1 MLRVPVGVIWLTSR
15 VLDILKVCARARNA
29 DKMSVAMFHAQS
41 YPFTSAGMT
50 DGSEPASYPDV
61 SPTAK
66 PQVKRAKPQA
76 SLRTLNLNPV
86 RQWTRSPIPVALN
99 ILYTAIHL
107 AAHWP
112 YHGWC
117 DSRLNAR

>member
-50 DGSEPASYPDV
+50 QTVPSRPVIPMYP
-61 SPTAK
+61 
-66 PQVKRAKPQA
+66 QLQ
-76 SLRTLNLNPV
+76 SLK
-86 RQWTRSPIPVALN
+86 
-99 ILYTAIHL
+99 
-107 AAHWP
+107 
-112 YHGWC
+112 
-117 DSRLNAR
+117 